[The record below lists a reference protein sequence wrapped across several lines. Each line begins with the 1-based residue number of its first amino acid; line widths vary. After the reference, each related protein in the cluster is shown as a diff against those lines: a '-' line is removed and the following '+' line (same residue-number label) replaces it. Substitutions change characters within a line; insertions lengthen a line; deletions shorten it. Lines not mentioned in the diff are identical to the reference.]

1 MTRSKSSTIIFGF
14 FRTLLS
20 RLISY
25 AKTVNPEPEHI
36 QVSSTQLASDFFF
49 TDSFTDY
56 GTLTLLFQDHV
67 WAPYPF
73 LHFSKADTKKND
85 TQVGGLEVQ
94 NPHTLR
100 FQPARPIVR
109 TQGYL
114 R

>member
-73 LHFSKADTKKND
+73 LHFSKADTKKMIHRLAVWKSR
-85 TQVGGLEVQ
+85 T
-94 NPHTLR
+94 
-100 FQPARPIVR
+100 PILCNSSLLV
-109 TQGYL
+109 L
-114 R
+114 